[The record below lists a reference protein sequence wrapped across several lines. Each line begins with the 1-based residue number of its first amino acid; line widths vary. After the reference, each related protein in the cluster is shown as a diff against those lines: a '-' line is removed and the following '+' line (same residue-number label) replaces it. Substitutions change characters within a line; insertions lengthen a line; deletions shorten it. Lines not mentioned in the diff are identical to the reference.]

1 MTIVSQARAVPGP
14 RYLAQVYHERTI
26 MVSRQVATPITGQKK
41 YYVYELAYP
50 ESMGGAVFYIGKGM
64 RDRIDDHEKQARRP
78 LSQTKDSGRNVETC
92 KVIQD
97 IWAHGEEVAKRKVY
111 ETGIEQDAYIYEWA
125 LIHMVYGHD
134 NLTNKPN
141 AGNFGS
147 SQVIAN
153 QVRQAT
159 IAASKHPEVGVGD
172 DKEMSP
178 EEVAEMLRIH
188 VRTVKILAGQGKL
201 PGFRVG
207 NQWRFRRSDIDKYIE
222 QQLRHPT
229 GQGGEESE
237 DAA

>member
-26 MVSRQVATPITGQKK
+26 MVGRQVATPITGQKK

-50 ESMGGAVFYIGKGM
+50 ESMGGAVFYIGKGCARNAGKGM

-78 LSQTKDSGRNVETC
+78 LSQTKDYGRNVETC

-188 VRTVKILAGQGKL
+188 VRTVKILAGQGEVAGVSRGQPVAFQTK
-201 PGFRVG
+201 
-207 NQWRFRRSDIDKYIE
+207 
-222 QQLRHPT
+222 RHR
-229 GQGGEESE
+229 QIY
-237 DAA
+237 